1 MVNGF
6 LNPDRPLIIKL
17 KIVYLNFKDIC
28 IKCGFERNNK
38 SEAKLMTVK
47 YSKIIAV
54 LVFVLMAVGCSFKK
68 ETLYSGK
75 TMGTIYNIKVVTWFF
90 KPPENLKEKI
100 DIRLNEIE
108 SRMSTF
114 NKTSEISRF
123 NEDHTDHLFPVSD
136 DFIQVMTVAA
146 QIYTLTKGAWD
157 GTINPLVD
165 LWGFGGKNSEKKIPA
180 KEKIEERMK
189 DVGFH
194 NIEIAKNKYLVKK
207 NPLVSLDLAS
217 IAKWY
222 AVDKIAQLIVEN
234 SIENFLVEI
243 GGEVYAKGLRKDGEN
258 WRIGVN
264 LPQSGVSYDQV
275 YKVVPLQAR
284 ALATSGDYRNFFEAG
299 EKRYSHVID
308 PNTGFPVDN
317 GVVSVS
323 IVAPS
328 CAFADGLATAVMV
341 MGQKKGLELVNKL
354 KNVECLVVVQEGN
367 NNLVDYVSKGF
378 FNNI

>member
-1 MVNGF
+1 
-6 LNPDRPLIIKL
+6 
-17 KIVYLNFKDIC
+17 
-28 IKCGFERNNK
+28 
-38 SEAKLMTVK
+38 MTVK
-47 YSKIIAV
+47 HIKIIGV
-54 LVFVLMAVGCSFKK
+54 MFFILVSAGCSFKK

-90 KPPENLKEKI
+90 NTPEDLQAKI

-108 SRMSTF
+108 SRMSTYR
-114 NKTSEISRF
+114 KTSEISKF
-123 NEDHTDHLFPVSD
+123 NEDHTEGLFPVSD
-136 DFIQVMTVAA
+136 DFIRVMTVATE
-146 QIYTLTKGAWD
+146 IYIITEGAWD
-157 GTINPLVD
+157 GTINPVVD
-165 LWGFGGKNSEKKIPA
+165 LWGFGGKSSAKKIPT
-180 KEKIEERMK
+180 KEKIEEHMK

-194 NIEIAKNKYLVKK
+194 NIEISENKYLVKK
-207 NPLVSLDLAS
+207 NPLVSLDLGS
-217 IAKWY
+217 IAKGY
-222 AVDKIAQLIVEN
+222 AVDQIAQLIVEN
-234 SIENFLVEI
+234 SIKNFLVEI
-243 GGEVYAKGLRKDGEN
+243 GGEVYAIGLRKDGKN

-264 LPQSGVSYDQV
+264 LPQSDSSYNQV
-275 YKVVPLQAR
+275 YKVVPLQAK

-341 MGQKKGLELVNKL
+341 MGQKKGLELVSKL

-378 FNNI
+378 FYR

>member
-1 MVNGF
+1 
-6 LNPDRPLIIKL
+6 
-17 KIVYLNFKDIC
+17 
-28 IKCGFERNNK
+28 
-38 SEAKLMTVK
+38 MTVK
-47 YSKIIAV
+47 YSKIIVILFFV
-54 LVFVLMAVGCSFKK
+54 LVSVGCSFKK

-75 TMGTIYNIKVVTWFF
+75 TMGTTYNIKVVTWFF
-90 KPPENLKEKI
+90 NTHESLKSKI

-108 SRMSTF
+108 SRMSTYK
-114 NKTSEISRF
+114 KTSEISKF
-123 NEDHTDHLFPVSD
+123 NEDHSGNLFPVSD
-136 DFIQVMTVAA
+136 DFIQLMTVAA
-146 QIYTLTKGAWD
+146 KIYILTEGAWD
-157 GTINPLVD
+157 GTINPVVD
-165 LWGFGGKNSEKKIPA
+165 LWGFGGKSSKKKIPA
-180 KEKIEERMK
+180 KEKIEEHMK

-217 IAKWY
+217 IAKGY
-222 AVDKIAQLIVEN
+222 AVDQIAQLIVEN

-243 GGEVYAKGLRKDGEN
+243 GGEVYATGLRKDGKN

-264 LPQSGVSYDQV
+264 LPKSGSSLDQV
-275 YKVVPLQAR
+275 YKVVTLQTR

-299 EKRYSHVID
+299 QKRYSHVID
-308 PNTGFPVDN
+308 PATGFPVNN

-323 IVAPS
+323 VIAPS
-328 CAFADGLATAVMV
+328 CVFADGLATAVMV

-354 KNVECLVVVQEGN
+354 KNIECLVVVQEDN

>member
-1 MVNGF
+1 
-6 LNPDRPLIIKL
+6 
-17 KIVYLNFKDIC
+17 
-28 IKCGFERNNK
+28 
-38 SEAKLMTVK
+38 MTVK
-47 YSKIIAV
+47 YSKVIAV
-54 LVFVLMAVGCSFKK
+54 LVFVLMAAGCNFKK

-90 KPPENLKEKI
+90 NTPENLKAKI

-108 SRMSTF
+108 SRMSTYK
-114 NKTSEISRF
+114 KTSEISRF
-123 NEDHTDHLFPVSD
+123 NEDHTDNLFPVSD

-157 GTINPLVD
+157 GTINPVVD
-165 LWGFGGKNSEKKIPA
+165 LWGFGGKSSEKKIPA

-217 IAKWY
+217 IAKGY

-275 YKVVPLQAR
+275 YKVVTLQAR

-328 CAFADGLATAVMV
+328 CVFADGLATAVMV

-354 KNVECLVVVQEGN
+354 KNVECLVVVQEGDN
-367 NNLVDYVSKGF
+367 KLVDYVSKGF

>member
-1 MVNGF
+1 
-6 LNPDRPLIIKL
+6 
-17 KIVYLNFKDIC
+17 
-28 IKCGFERNNK
+28 
-38 SEAKLMTVK
+38 
-47 YSKIIAV
+47 
-54 LVFVLMAVGCSFKK
+54 
-68 ETLYSGK
+68 
-75 TMGTIYNIKVVTWFF
+75 
-90 KPPENLKEKI
+90 
-100 DIRLNEIE
+100 
-108 SRMSTF
+108 
-114 NKTSEISRF
+114 
-123 NEDHTDHLFPVSD
+123 
-136 DFIQVMTVAA
+136 
-146 QIYTLTKGAWD
+146 
-157 GTINPLVD
+157 
-165 LWGFGGKNSEKKIPA
+165 
-180 KEKIEERMK
+180 MK

-217 IAKWY
+217 IAKGY
-222 AVDKIAQLIVEN
+222 AVDQIAQLIVEN

-243 GGEVYAKGLRKDGEN
+243 GGEVYATGLRKDGKN

-264 LPQSGVSYDQV
+264 LPKSGSSLDQV
-275 YKVVPLQAR
+275 YKVVTLQTR

-354 KNVECLVVVQEGN
+354 KNVECLVVVQEGTD
-367 NNLVDYVSKGF
+367 NLVDYVSKGF
-378 FNNI
+378 